1 MTIREAAEHARRRA
15 QAGHS
20 RTGRIEGR
28 FQEHHTPV
36 APFILWAKWKH
47 LDNYEVLNASWSGSG
62 LVKTRSL
69 SEAQRLTSVLC

>member
-20 RTGRIEGR
+20 RTGRTEGR